1 MKMKKIKYI
10 GIVAIVAISFTS
22 CKKYLDDVAVNP
34 NAPENVGPKVLLSSV
49 EVATFSNF
57 TGNNARRSAI
67 FTQHISGTGFQ
78 MSDLAAYSLHENDVV
93 TDWQT
98 IYSGALVNAQ
108 IIIDKY
114 GSENPYY
121 SGMAKVLKA
130 MNLGL
135 ATDMWGDIPEKE
147 ALKGAE
153 LSVTPHFD
161 DQQTVLADIQAIL
174 SDAITDLQKSSGSN
188 VLFPGADDYM
198 FGGNTNAWI
207 EIAYV
212 LKARYE
218 NRLSEVS
225 PASSATAALADLT
238 AAYAA
243 GFASN
248 ADDAQAKFG
257 PNGSENNQWAAFN
270 SSRADYIK
278 MGAFFIDTMNA
289 TGDPRLPFFADTLA
303 GGVYAGGALSNA
315 IAGTSSDIGIYCDDV
330 AANMPL
336 VTYVEAK
343 FIEAECK
350 LRSGD
355 ALGAAAA
362 HNEAVKASMLA
373 VTGGPDA
380 TYEAAHASETILTI
394 TLNKIMMEKYIALF
408 TQVETWTDW
417 RRTNIPNLMANPSGA
432 VSGIPRRL
440 PTSADERLYNPNATV
455 VGNILQHVWY
465 DL

>member
-1 MKMKKIKYI
+1 MKKLKYI
-10 GIVAIVAISFTS
+10 GMVAIVAISFTS
-22 CKKYLDDVAVNP
+22 CKKYLDDVAPNP
-34 NAPENVGPKVLLSSV
+34 NAPENVGPKVLLANV
-49 EVATFSNF
+49 EVATFASY
-57 TGNNARRSAI
+57 TGNNARRAAI
-67 FTQHISGTGFQ
+67 FTQHCSGTGFQ
-78 MSDLAAYSLHENDVV
+78 MADIANYNVFEGDVTNDWLTV
-93 TDWQT
+93 
-98 IYSGALVNAQ
+98 YSGALINAQ

-114 GSENPYY
+114 GAENPYY
-121 SGMAKVLKA
+121 SGMAKILKA

-135 ATDMWGDIPEKE
+135 ATDMWGDVPNRE
-147 ALKGAE
+147 AFKGMDLE
-153 LSVTPHFD
+153 ITPHFD
-161 DQQTVLADIQAIL
+161 DQQTVLNDIQALL
-174 SDAITDLQKSSGSN
+174 SDGIADLSKASGSN
-188 VLFPGADDYM
+188 TLFPGAEDYM
-198 FGGNTNAWI
+198 FQGNTNAWI

-243 GFASN
+243 GFTSN

-257 PNGSENNQWAAFN
+257 SGGSESNQWAIFN
-270 SSRADYIK
+270 QTRGDYIK

-289 TGDPRLPFFADTLA
+289 TGDPRLPYYADTIS

-315 IAGTSSDIGIYCDDV
+315 IAGTSSDIGIYCDNV

-355 ALGAAAA
+355 AVGAAAA

-373 VTGGPDA
+373 VTGAPDV
-380 TYEAAHASETILTI
+380 TYETAHASETNLTI
-394 TLNKIMMEKYIALF
+394 TLNKIMMEKYVALF
-408 TQVETWTDW
+408 TQIETWTDW
-417 RRTNIPNLMANPSGA
+417 RRTNIPTLMANPSGA

-440 PTSADERLYNPNATV
+440 PTSRDERLYNANATV